1 MKNTSGGSTR
11 RIAVCTG
18 EREMVEERVDH
29 DGQADGRRP
38 AAPAFVP
45 AAFGEALPTIA
56 HMAVATTL
64 VTCQP
69 RLSEGDGR
77 AFELVPAGDVQDAA
91 NPVPMAKP

>member
-1 MKNTSGGSTR
+1 
-11 RIAVCTG
+11 
-18 EREMVEERVDH
+18 
-29 DGQADGRRP
+29 
-38 AAPAFVP
+38 
-45 AAFGEALPTIA
+45 
-56 HMAVATTL
+56 VATTL